1 MMTGTYA
8 KGEGKVLRQM
18 GMDERRWKDKRGRE
32 SHEKV
37 FQPRHNR
44 VAVERAFKP

>member
-1 MMTGTYA
+1 MGGTYA
-8 KGEGKVLRQM
+8 KGEGKVLWQM

-37 FQPRHNR
+37 FQPR
-44 VAVERAFKP
+44 KKK